1 LYSKQ
6 TLIFIGLL
14 IIGTIWMTTHTG
26 CAKIVAPTGGA
37 RDTIPPKVI
46 IEKSTPN
53 LSTNFNAQ
61 KIVLTFN
68 EWVELNKPG
77 IEIIVSPPLSK
88 PINIK
93 LKGKQVTIDLEEETL
108 RENATYVINFG
119 KSIRDFNEKNTIK
132 DMRFVFSTGSFIDSL
147 RISGSIIDI
156 ATEKPAEDVLVMLYD
171 NLSDTAVR
179 TEKPFYFTRTDKQ
192 GRYEIPY
199 MKADTFQVITLIDE
213 NFNYLYDGENEG
225 VGFLFEP
232 IIVSD
237 TFKTPVNLQIF
248 QPQLSFRR
256 QATINKN
263 FGHLKFAFNQE
274 VQDSLFLTVTPN
286 LAGDYHEITKD
297 TLHFWY
303 TDTTRQRVF
312 ILSDSIDY
320 LDTLSITL
328 PKSSD
333 FYKKNKTTRLT
344 LPIAKQARNGIN
356 HNPLKSIEMMFFHP
370 IVSVDTSKIWVA
382 EDTTRRRVRP
392 IFIQKENAQKELS
405 IQYKWKEK
413 QPYQITFLPGAVTDI
428 FELTNDT
435 IIVNYKMD
443 EKANYGNIDVLIEGL
458 NQDTSY
464 VVELL
469 DKNKN
474 VKGSFFVNGKE
485 QAKQSFQALP
495 AGKYSL
501 RVIEDLNKNG
511 RWDTG
516 EYPTRYP
523 ENIYL
528 GKTEEL
534 RANWDLELK
543 FERKK

>member
-1 LYSKQ
+1 M
-6 TLIFIGLL
+6 
-14 IIGTIWMTTHTG
+14 IWMTTHTG
-26 CAKIVAPTGGA
+26 CAKIVAPTGGV

-77 IEIIVSPPLSK
+77 TEIIVSPPLSK

-119 KSIRDFNEKNTIK
+119 KSIRDYNEKNTIK

-147 RISGSIIDI
+147 KISGSIIDI

-213 NFNYLYDGENEG
+213 NFNYLYDGENEAI
-225 VGFLFEP
+225 GFLFEP

-237 TFKTPVNLQIF
+237 TFKIPVNLQIF

-274 VQDSLFLTVTPN
+274 IKDSLFLTVTPS

-312 ILSDSIDY
+312 ILSDSLDY
-320 LDTLSITL
+320 LDTLSTTL

-344 LPIAKQARNGIN
+344 LPIAKQAKNGIN

-370 IVSVDTSKIWVA
+370 IASVDTSKIWVT

-469 DKNKN
+469 DNNKN
-474 VKGSFFVNGKE
+474 VKGSFLINGKE

-528 GKTEEL
+528 GKAEEL